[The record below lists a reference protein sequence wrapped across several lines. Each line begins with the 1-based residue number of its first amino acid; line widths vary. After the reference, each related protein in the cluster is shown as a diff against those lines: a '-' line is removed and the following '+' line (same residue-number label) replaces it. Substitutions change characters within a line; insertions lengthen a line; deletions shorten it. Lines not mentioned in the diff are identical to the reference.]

1 MAREHYRQELET
13 LREAV
18 LEMGKLVQTQFDRA
32 VAAFADHD
40 PEMVRRVIE
49 SEDRVNERYLAIER
63 KCIELLGL
71 QQPVASDLR
80 FVAAAFK
87 ISTDLERIGDIAVK
101 IAERTEAGLPA
112 IETAVDIPSM
122 GQESATM
129 VADAV
134 DAFEALDTDACREI
148 VARDD
153 QIDQLAKHASR
164 QVFGDMVALDTETVD
179 LEEYHESIFRLVIT
193 VTDIEQVAD
202 HATNVAAR
210 TVYMATGDDSLL
222 E

>member
-1 MAREHYRQELET
+1 MAREQYQRELEA

-18 LEMGKLVQTQFDRA
+18 LEMGALVQTQFDRA
-32 VAAFADHD
+32 VTALAGH
-40 PEMVRRVIE
+40 ETEITRQVVE
-49 SEDRVNERYLAIER
+49 SEDRINEYYLDIER

-80 FVAAAFK
+80 FIASSFK
-87 ISTDLERIGDIAVK
+87 ISTDLDRIGDIAVK

-112 IETAVDIPSM
+112 METAVDIPSIA
-122 GQESATM
+122 QESATM
-129 VADAV
+129 VADAI
-134 DAFEALDTDACREI
+134 DAFESSDTDACQEI
-148 VARDD
+148 IARDD

-164 QVFGDMVALDTETVD
+164 QVFHETATLDAAIVD
-179 LEEYHESIFRLVIT
+179 LDEHHERVLRLVIT
-193 VTDIEQVAD
+193 VADIEHVAD

-210 TVYMATGDDSLL
+210 TVYMVTGDDSLL